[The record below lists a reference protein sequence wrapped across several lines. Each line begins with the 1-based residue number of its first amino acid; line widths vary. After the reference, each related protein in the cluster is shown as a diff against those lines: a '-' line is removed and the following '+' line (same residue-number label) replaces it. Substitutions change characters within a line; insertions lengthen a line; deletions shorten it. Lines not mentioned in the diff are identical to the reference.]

1 MIKFFF
7 FHLTYNDW
15 LNHPLISHFLNIN
28 NKSIGHVD
36 YFLFIY
42 TLLNAYKLHEFKSKS
57 KSQIKIS
64 MTMRNSF
71 GCNFAIL
78 GYELTHKCKLKQ
90 FLHALFA
97 FIFFPNLSALRSLM
111 TQISIKQD
119 RTTEFKWKLHV
130 VN

>member
-1 MIKFFF
+1 M
-7 FHLTYNDW
+7 N
-15 LNHPLISHFLNIN
+15 LNPNQNL
-28 NKSIGHVD
+28 KS
-36 YFLFIY
+36 
-42 TLLNAYKLHEFKSKS
+42 N
-57 KSQIKIS
+57 QIKIS

-90 FLHALFA
+90 FLHTLFA
-97 FIFFPNLSALRSLM
+97 FIFFPNLSAVRSLM